1 MKYMISAL
9 GLCLSASVMQAS
21 VHPIEVI
28 SHDKSVTLYLHFD
41 EGRAPLHEQRISSLI
56 DQGFYHPND
65 HDMTFHRVVP
75 GFVVQTGDPTAT
87 GAGGS
92 GQNIPAEFNDHKFQA
107 GSLGMARAQ
116 DVNSA
121 DSQFF
126 ICLTD
131 QGCAHLTG
139 QYTQLG
145 WVSLQPDDDEQASV
159 TSELLRVLSG
169 IKQGS
174 RMIVSS

>member
-1 MKYMISAL
+1 MKYMIGAL
-9 GLCLSASVMQAS
+9 GLCLGASMIEAS

-28 SHDKSVTLYLHFD
+28 SHNKPVTLYLHFD

-56 DQGFYHPND
+56 DQGFYHPSD
-65 HDMTFHRVVP
+65 GSMVFHRVVP

-92 GQNIPAEFNDHKFQA
+92 GQNIPAEFNDHVFKA

-116 DVNSA
+116 DNNSA

-145 WVSLQPDDDEQASV
+145 WVSLQPDDDEQSSV
-159 TSELLRVLSG
+159 TSKLLKALSG
-169 IKQGS
+169 IEQGS
-174 RMIVSS
+174 PVVISS